1 MKKISLKVVGLS
13 YSQSQIGSYICIL
26 AQKKGNKKIPVI
38 IKPNDAQYIA
48 IKLESLKT
56 SAPMT
61 HDLVRD
67 ITDTLSA
74 SINEIIIHDLV
85 EGQFYCQISLEMNGI
100 VKTVSCGIG
109 DAISLSLSHECP
121 LYAYKS
127 VMVAAGITIDESGK
141 VIEDEKEDTPEETE
155 KVSLESLEQ
164 MLKEAIESEEYE
176 LASQLRDKIA
186 DFKAQKS

>member
-61 HDLVRD
+61 HDLVRE

-100 VKTVSCGIG
+100 VKTVPCGIG

-127 VMVAAGITIDESGK
+127 VMDAAGITIDDNGK
-141 VIEDEKEDTPEETE
+141 IIDEDKEDIPEETE